1 MLKRELQRA
10 EEEARRSQSIIVDY
24 KQICSQLGRRLE
36 EQQSRTKDTWQQWK
50 STLSDCPKCSAL
62 VDDLS
67 SLIASDQQPGSP
79 DHSLSGSSSSAI
91 DSKRPGS
98 PTSPTPFEMQ
108 VGVYIVIIDK
118 DVKGK

>member
-36 EQQSRTKDTWQQWK
+36 EQQSRTKDTWQQWR

-67 SLIASDQQPGSP
+67 SLIASEQPGSP
-79 DHSLSGSSSSAI
+79 DHSLSGSSAI

-108 VGVYIVIIDK
+108 VGVYIVSIDM
-118 DVKGK
+118 DVKSK